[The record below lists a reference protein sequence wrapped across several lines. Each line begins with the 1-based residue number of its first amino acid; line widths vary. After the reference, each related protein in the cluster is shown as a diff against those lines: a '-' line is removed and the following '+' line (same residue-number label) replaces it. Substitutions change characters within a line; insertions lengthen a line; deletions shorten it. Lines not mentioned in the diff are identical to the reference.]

1 MWLNIRKL
9 LLLDFIVYM
18 SKNVSFIQE
27 EGTAYPSRT
36 PGLIPGFDGVYIV
49 HNFSFTDIHL
59 LCDV

>member
-1 MWLNIRKL
+1 
-9 LLLDFIVYM
+9 M

-49 HNFSFTDIHL
+49 HIFSFTDVHL